1 MFGRSGKE
9 CKAGHVLQQVTVLIA
24 KHEALLDEE
33 ALSEMKAASDEKQAE
48 ALAAKGSIPED
59 LVRVSLIA
67 KKETSPPAPTKAQ
80 ILANQKA
87 KVTMLCSVRPSAQY
101 YRPDV
106 STWKPQTGRCSG
118 CGVCK
123 DSC

>member
-1 MFGRSGKE
+1 MLE
-9 CKAGHVLQQVTVLIA
+9 QVTVLIA

-33 ALSEMKAASDEKQAE
+33 ALSEMKAAADEKQAE

-67 KKETSPPAPTKAQ
+67 KKESSPPALTKAQ

-87 KVTMLCSVRPSAQY
+87 KVTMLSSVRPSA
-101 YRPDV
+101 
-106 STWKPQTGRCSG
+106 
-118 CGVCK
+118 
-123 DSC
+123 